1 MEDKSIN
8 AGHNVSN
15 RNPTKRKEYWNILI
29 ATFTI
34 ISLLIILLTI
44 FYPFKDPQL
53 LAIYI
58 FDLLL
63 TTFLTIDFY
72 LRIRTSPYK
81 LRYVIGHWYELP
93 AMIPLALLGGLDA
106 LAVTHNPVLSF
117 KLIAFFRLAR
127 LYNLVRYI
135 KNNEVFLL
143 TGMAAVTII
152 FGAIGTYFAESGSK
166 DANIT
171 SLDDAFW
178 YAIES
183 ITTVAYGE
191 FYPTTALGRVISSL
205 LMFAAIGIVWTLGA
219 LVVSKMVEKRI
230 KEAPV
235 SLLDETKTVIK
246 NRIDEIEKLSIEE
259 LEILIT
265 MIRSLRNGS
274 KAGT

>member
-58 FDLLL
+58 FDLLV
-63 TTFLTIDFY
+63 TTFLAIDFY
-72 LRIRTSPYK
+72 FRIRTSPHK

-117 KLIAFFRLAR
+117 KLIAFFRVAR

>member
-1 MEDKSIN
+1 MEDKSI
-8 AGHNVSN
+8 NVSN

-44 FYPFKDPQL
+44 FYPFNDPQL
-53 LAIYI
+53 LALYI
-58 FDLLL
+58 FDLLVAI
-63 TTFLTIDFY
+63 FLAIDFY
-72 LRIRTSPYK
+72 LRIRTSPHK

-106 LAVTHNPVLSF
+106 LTVIHNPVLSF

-135 KNNEVFLL
+135 KGNEVFLL
-143 TGMAAVTII
+143 TGMAAVTVI

-219 LVVSKMVEKRI
+219 LIVSNIIAKRI

>member
-1 MEDKSIN
+1 MEDKSIK

-44 FYPFKDPQL
+44 FYPFRDPQL
-53 LAIYI
+53 LGIYI
-58 FDLLL
+58 FDLLV
-63 TTFLTIDFY
+63 TTFLAIDFY
-72 LRIRTSPYK
+72 LRIRTSPHK

-93 AMIPLALLGGLDA
+93 SMIPLALLGGLDT
-106 LAVTHNPVLSF
+106 LTVTHNPVLSF
-117 KLIAFFRLAR
+117 KFIAFFRLAR

-143 TGMAAVTII
+143 TGMAAVTVI

-171 SLDDAFW
+171 SLDNAFW

-191 FYPTTALGRVISSL
+191 FYPTTALGRVISAI

-219 LVVSKMVEKRI
+219 LVVSKIVERRI

-259 LEILIT
+259 LEMLIT

>member
-117 KLIAFFRLAR
+117 KLMAFFRLAR

-191 FYPTTALGRVISSL
+191 FYPTTALGRVISTL

-219 LVVSKMVEKRI
+219 LIASNMIAKRI

-235 SLLDETKTVIK
+235 SLLDETKKVIK

>member
-1 MEDKSIN
+1 MEDKSIK
-8 AGHNVSN
+8 AGHNVN

-44 FYPFKDPQL
+44 FYPFNDPQL

-58 FDLLL
+58 FDLLV
-63 TTFLTIDFY
+63 TTFLAIDFY
-72 LRIRTSPYK
+72 LRIRTSPHK
-81 LRYVIGHWYELP
+81 LRYVIRHWYELP

-106 LAVTHNPVLSF
+106 LAVTQNPVLSF

-135 KNNEVFLL
+135 KGNEVILL

-152 FGAIGTYFAESGSK
+152 FGAVGTYFAESGSK

-219 LVVSKMVEKRI
+219 LVVSNVIAKRI
-230 KEAPV
+230 KEDPV
-235 SLLDETKTVIK
+235 SLLDETKTIIK
-246 NRIDEIEKLSIEE
+246 NRIDEIEKLSVEE

-274 KAGT
+274 KADS

>member
-1 MEDKSIN
+1 
-8 AGHNVSN
+8 
-15 RNPTKRKEYWNILI
+15 
-29 ATFTI
+29 
-34 ISLLIILLTI
+34 
-44 FYPFKDPQL
+44 
-53 LAIYI
+53 
-58 FDLLL
+58 
-63 TTFLTIDFY
+63 
-72 LRIRTSPYK
+72 
-81 LRYVIGHWYELP
+81 
-93 AMIPLALLGGLDA
+93 MIPLALLGGLDA
-106 LAVTHNPVLSF
+106 LDVTHNPVLSF

-135 KNNEVFLL
+135 KDNEVFLL
-143 TGMAAVTII
+143 TGMAVTII

-230 KEAPV
+230 KKAPI

-246 NRIDEIEKLSIEE
+246 NSIDEIDKLSVEE

-274 KAGT
+274 KVDS

>member
-1 MEDKSIN
+1 MEDKSIK

-15 RNPTKRKEYWNILI
+15 RHPTKRKEYWNILI
-29 ATFTI
+29 ASFTI

-44 FYPFKDPQL
+44 FYPFNDPQL

-58 FDLLL
+58 FDLLV
-63 TTFLTIDFY
+63 TTFLAIDFY
-72 LRIRTSPYK
+72 LRIRTSPHK

-106 LAVTHNPVLSF
+106 LTVTHNPVLSF

-135 KNNEVFLL
+135 KGNEVFLL

-152 FGAIGTYFAESGSK
+152 FGAFGTYFAESGSK

-219 LVVSKMVEKRI
+219 LVASNIIAKRI

-246 NRIDEIEKLSIEE
+246 NRIDEIEELSIEE

-274 KAGT
+274 KAG

>member
-58 FDLLL
+58 FDLLV
-63 TTFLTIDFY
+63 TTFLAIDFY
-72 LRIRTSPYK
+72 FRIRTSPHK

-117 KLIAFFRLAR
+117 KLIAFFRVAR

-178 YAIES
+178 YAIET

>member
-1 MEDKSIN
+1 
-8 AGHNVSN
+8 
-15 RNPTKRKEYWNILI
+15 
-29 ATFTI
+29 
-34 ISLLIILLTI
+34 
-44 FYPFKDPQL
+44 
-53 LAIYI
+53 
-58 FDLLL
+58 
-63 TTFLTIDFY
+63 
-72 LRIRTSPYK
+72 
-81 LRYVIGHWYELP
+81 
-93 AMIPLALLGGLDA
+93 MIPLALLGGLDA
-106 LAVTHNPVLSF
+106 LTVTHNPVLSF

-235 SLLDETKTVIK
+235 SLLDETKKVIK

>member
-58 FDLLL
+58 FDLLV
-63 TTFLTIDFY
+63 TIFLAIDFY
-72 LRIRTSPYK
+72 LRIRTSPHK

-117 KLIAFFRLAR
+117 KLMAFFRLAR

-235 SLLDETKTVIK
+235 SLLDETKKVIK